1 MGIEEILALIAPI
14 WYANRMMRKLT
25 PDWEQI
31 SNILIYKLD
40 EIADSIEWK
49 IENDEEP
56 IIAVNDAVDELK
68 LFIGAIED
76 DPGQFSM
83 RDVS

>member
-14 WYANRMMRKLT
+14 WYANRMRKLT

-49 IENDEEP
+49 IENDEQP

>member
-1 MGIEEILALIAPI
+1 MQRLTANWEEV
-14 WYANRMMRKLT
+14 
-25 PDWEQI
+25 
-31 SNILIYKLD
+31 SNILVFKLD
-40 EIADSIEWK
+40 EIADEIDWK
-49 IENDEEP
+49 LENGEEP
-56 IIAVNDAVDELK
+56 SVAVLDAVADLK

>member
-1 MGIEEILALIAPI
+1 MQ
-14 WYANRMMRKLT
+14 KLT
-25 PDWEQI
+25 PNWDEVYR
-31 SNILIYKLD
+31 ILVYKLD
-40 EIADSIEWK
+40 DIADGIEWK
-49 IENDEEP
+49 VENGDDP
-56 IIAVNDAVDELK
+56 ATAVQDAIDDLK